1 MKRSHRLGLA
11 LAAAA
16 PLLLGGCQTS
26 NVDTA
31 MQLMQ
36 QQQQEQ
42 ALAQQREDADER
54 KRLAAKPELALS
66 LIREAQR
73 EGRYFASL
81 AYLDAYRQNFGDSPQ
96 VAVMRADALRMT
108 GQIAQSESAY
118 RALTG
123 TDQAAAA
130 WHGLGLLAGGRGDFD
145 QAADYLARATR
156 LRPTDANML
165 NDLGYA
171 LLRAGDPRGARL
183 PLGQAAELAPANAA
197 RRAPAAGA
205 GGRAGARQRQGAGQP
220 GLAAAGRG
228 RLCRRAPG
236 HGPRGVE
243 SAGAPA
249 RAGTGQPD
257 APRRRVRG
265 RRGAGG
271 AGRRPRGHGDA
282 GAAAPGHGPLRQSA
296 AAAMTPTGDSHD
308 HP

>member
-171 LLRAGDPRGARL
+171 LLRARRS
-183 PLGQAAELAPANAA
+183 A

>member
-16 PLLLGGCQTS
+16 PLLLLGGCQTS

-183 PLGQAAELAPANAA
+183 PLGQAAELAPANAKVLGNLA
-197 RRAPAAGA
+197 LLLLVEGDY
-205 GGRAGARQRQGAGQP
+205 AGARQVMDRAALSPQASQRVQELASQARHAG
-220 GLAAAGRG
+220 
-228 RLCRRAPG
+228 
-236 HGPRGVE
+236 V
-243 SAGAPA
+243 
-249 RAGTGQPD
+249 
-257 APRRRVRG
+257 
-265 RRGAGG
+265 
-271 AGRRPRGHGDA
+271 
-282 GAAAPGHGPLRQSA
+282 SA
-296 AAAMTPTGDSHD
+296 AAAVP
-308 HP
+308 

>member
-171 LLRAGDPRGARL
+171 LLRAGDPRGAHL
-183 PLGQAAELAPANAA
+183 PLGQAAELAPANAKVLGNLA
-197 RRAPAAGA
+197 LLLLVEGDY
-205 GGRAGARQRQGAGQP
+205 AGARQVMDRAALSPRARQRVQELASQTRHAG
-220 GLAAAGRG
+220 
-228 RLCRRAPG
+228 
-236 HGPRGVE
+236 V
-243 SAGAPA
+243 
-249 RAGTGQPD
+249 
-257 APRRRVRG
+257 
-265 RRGAGG
+265 
-271 AGRRPRGHGDA
+271 
-282 GAAAPGHGPLRQSA
+282 SA
-296 AAAMTPTGDSHD
+296 AAAVPVAQAAGREAMVMPVLQRPVMDRFGN
-308 HP
+308 PPLLQ

>member
-16 PLLLGGCQTS
+16 PLLLLGGCQTS

-183 PLGQAAELAPANAA
+183 PLGQAAELAPANAKVLGNLA
-197 RRAPAAGA
+197 LLLLVEGDY
-205 GGRAGARQRQGAGQP
+205 AGARQVMDRAALSPQASQRVQELASQARHAG
-220 GLAAAGRG
+220 
-228 RLCRRAPG
+228 
-236 HGPRGVE
+236 V
-243 SAGAPA
+243 
-249 RAGTGQPD
+249 
-257 APRRRVRG
+257 
-265 RRGAGG
+265 
-271 AGRRPRGHGDA
+271 
-282 GAAAPGHGPLRQSA
+282 SA
-296 AAAMTPTGDSHD
+296 AAAVPVAQAAGREAMVMPVLQRPVMDRFGN
-308 HP
+308 PPLLN